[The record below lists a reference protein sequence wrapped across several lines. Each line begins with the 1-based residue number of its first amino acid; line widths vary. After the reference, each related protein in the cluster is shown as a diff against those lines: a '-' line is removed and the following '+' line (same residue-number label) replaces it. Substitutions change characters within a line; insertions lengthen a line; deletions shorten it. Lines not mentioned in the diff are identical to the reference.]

1 MPTYVSP
8 FTGTVVTPTD
18 VSYLYL
24 EPEFSYDLYW
34 PSNAPPGQ
42 YVLPRIL
49 DIFPQVADLY
59 FVLPQANQGA
69 TGSDCLITNFGEYD
83 ITIYNFTLNQEYVV
97 IPGEAAY
104 FYLATNTTPG
114 GYWEKIDF
122 GSTTSAA
129 DANSLAGAGL
139 KARNGLLNVEQE
151 VIDIFADPVFS
162 NDSQAL
168 VYNWTSGNFTLPLP
182 AGAVTNSGWFI
193 GFRNSGTGTL
203 TFSPPPPTLINGK
216 TSLDV
221 NPGESGYMVFD
232 FTNKDYLTV
241 GLAPPNNVSFTA
253 ATYDVDS
260 IGGNEFSLVTFAPS
274 IQTYVALSGS
284 RTASLLVLLPP
295 ITQLYVLRNN
305 TSSDYTINFQVDGSA
320 QSPIITLNNTVS
332 LVLSDGNQLQVISAS
347 STADSFLAINGTAVS
362 PSYSFISDPHTGMY
376 LANPSVLGFSA
387 NSTAIFYMDGS
398 NAGAPV
404 TRSLVPFNAT
414 LIAGGQF

>member
-18 VSYLYL
+18 VSYLYI

-49 DIFPQVADLY
+49 DIFPQAADLY

-83 ITIYNFTLNQEYVV
+83 ITIYSFTLTQEYVV

-139 KARNGLLNVEQE
+139 KARYGELNVEQE
-151 VIDIFADPVFS
+151 VIDIFADPVLT

-168 VYNWTSGNFTLPLP
+168 VYNWISGNFEIPLP
-182 AGAVTNSGWFI
+182 EGAVTNSGWFI

-203 TFSPPPPTLINGK
+203 TFTPIPPSLINGK

-232 FTNKDYLTV
+232 FTNQDYLTV

-260 IGGNEFSLVTFAPS
+260 IVGSEFSLVTFAPT

-284 RTASLLVLLPP
+284 RTTNLLVLLPP
-295 ITQLYVLRNN
+295 ITQLYVLRND
-305 TSSDYTINFQVDGSA
+305 TSAAYTINFQIDGSA
-320 QSPIITLNNTVS
+320 QAPIETLNNTVS

-347 STADSFLAINGTAVS
+347 SSPNAFLAINGTAAS
-362 PSYSFISDPHTGMY
+362 PSYSFLNDEHTGMY

-398 NAGAPV
+398 NAGDPV